1 MKNKFI
7 KVSGLLISCLTLC
20 LLLSVA
26 SQESGSKHSRS
37 SIHIDQIADWG

>member
-20 LLLSVA
+20 LLLSVT
-26 SQESGSKHSRS
+26 SQISSPKTSEP
-37 SIHIDQIADWG
+37 SIHTDQIADWG